1 MEEQNE
7 LNLISLYL
15 SDLRK
20 HDLLDKDEELEL
32 LRCIKENND
41 EEAKNKLILSNLRL
55 VISVAKKSSGSG
67 LPLIDLIS
75 EGNLGLLKAIEKFD
89 CNKGHRFSTYA
100 VWWIRQAIKKS
111 IINMGRDIR
120 IPSYKHE
127 QLAKVNKLINEYTTE
142 HGENPPVEYI
152 AKKLNLKTSK
162 VVLLLNEFQDVISF
176 NETIGDNIFLED
188 VIGKE
193 DDVEDNII
201 KEEQIHEM
209 RDLLETILTDREREI
224 LELRYGLNNTKHTL
238 KEIGEILNITRERV
252 RQIEKKAITKL
263 KRHLEKDKGVED
275 VRY

>member
-1 MEEQNE
+1 M
-7 LNLISLYL
+7 
-15 SDLRK
+15 
-20 HDLLDKDEELEL
+20 
-32 LRCIKENND
+32 
-41 EEAKNKLILSNLRL
+41 
-55 VISVAKKSSGSG
+55 
-67 LPLIDLIS
+67 
-75 EGNLGLLKAIEKFD
+75 LKAIEKFD

>member
-32 LRCIKENND
+32 LRRIKENND

-89 CNKGHRFSTYA
+89 CNKGQRFSTYA